1 LRESE
6 FAAAG
11 AGVGV
16 EAVENALFLFG
27 SEFRE
32 VDAGKF
38 GSAIGMGEKDFP
50 LVLEGF
56 DLGHDGHAEE
66 SANFGFVDRGIP
78 EADMLLDYAALGVQD
93 ERSGQG
99 GDAAELY
106 ADVIGSHGHGVV
118 DASLLDVLP
127 DIGFFVVDI
136 EADDLEAALVAVLQ
150 SDEVGNFRAAGS
162 APGGPEIKE
171 DNFSLEGGDG
181 ERLTVERGELE
192 IGRGVGVADEADDG
206 LVVLL
211 RGSLCTCQSRG
222 KEKK

>member
-1 LRESE
+1 MEHD
-6 FAAAG
+6 
-11 AGVGV
+11 
-16 EAVENALFLFG
+16 LFLLG

-38 GSAIGMGEKDFP
+38 GGAIGVRQKNFA

-56 DLGHDGHAEE
+56 DLGHDGHAEQR
-66 SANFGFVDRGIP
+66 ANFGFVNRGIP
-78 EADMLLDYAALGVQD
+78 EADMLLDNAALGVQN

-106 ADVIGSHGHGVV
+106 ADVIGSHGHGIV

-136 EADDLEAALVAVLQ
+136 EADDLEAAFVAVLQ
-150 SDEVGNFRAAGS
+150 SDEVGNFRAARA

-181 ERLTVERGELE
+181 ERLAVERGELE

-206 LVVLL
+206 LALLL
-211 RGSLCTCQSRG
+211 RGSLCACQSRCE
-222 KEKK
+222 EKKERGNRPEECGP